1 MDGHQE
7 LRSVEIRG
15 KKERPFYRPRIRD
28 ILTDIIYD
36 LVMSLAS
43 TANTLRGDRPS
54 TPEVIA
60 DVIRTLILR
69 GHIDGGAPLR
79 QDTLAKWFGVSHIP
93 VRESLRQLTAE
104 GLVQLHDKRG
114 ATVAPLRPDEAEEIL
129 EIRLTLE
136 IKAVSLAMPHWTEP
150 MFGDLEAMLIEAEA
164 CDSIDRWSD
173 LNRSFHETL
182 YQACARPRLLN
193 LIASLNANVERYI
206 RLLVSRSDY
215 RLQAQREHR
224 AILASARIRNPV
236 SLAALVEHHAV
247 ETAVQLRQFLLLHQ
261 ESELRGEKRKTV
273 RRTG

>member
-1 MDGHQE
+1 MN
-7 LRSVEIRG
+7 
-15 KKERPFYRPRIRD
+15 
-28 ILTDIIYD
+28 
-36 LVMSLAS
+36 LAS
-43 TANTLRGDRPS
+43 IATSLRGDRTS
-54 TPEVIA
+54 SPEVIA

-69 GHIDGGAPLR
+69 GHIDGGQPLR
-79 QDTLAKWFGVSHIP
+79 QDTIAKWFGVSHIP

-136 IKAVSLAMPHWTEP
+136 IKAVTLAMPHWTEAT
-150 MFGDLEAMLIEAEA
+150 FVELEAQLAEAET
-164 CDSIDRWSD
+164 CESIDRWSD
-173 LNRSFHETL
+173 LNRSFHEGL
-182 YQACARPRLLN
+182 YRACARPRLLN

-224 AILASARIRNPV
+224 AILASARIRNAA

-247 ETAVQLRQFLLLHQ
+247 ETAVQLRQFLLSHQ
-261 ESELRGEKRKTV
+261 ESQLRDEKKKPL
-273 RRTG
+273 RRTA